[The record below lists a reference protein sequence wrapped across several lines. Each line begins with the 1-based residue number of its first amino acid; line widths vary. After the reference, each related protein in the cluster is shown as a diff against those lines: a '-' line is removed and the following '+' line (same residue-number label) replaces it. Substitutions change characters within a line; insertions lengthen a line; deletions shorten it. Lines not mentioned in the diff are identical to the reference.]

1 MLGIKSP
8 VRVSIFI
15 FCDYWF
21 KVPTGRQ
28 QYLAY
33 SRSLT
38 NDTGLG
44 EKKASKG
51 LPSLTT
57 GDLGS
62 SFLSQELSFML
73 NKRCFNIFH
82 DMILI
87 LLFFFLN
94 VPTTHQLWLGVR
106 VTDDDILLYVLLWIP
121 LFSTMNICYTSI
133 ENIPRT
139 REIKVTF
146 PFKCKEQ
153 SSNSKGAGN
162 QLGVLLQSKFPLH
175 QSRAGLRSC
184 ISNKLS
190 WDP

>member
-1 MLGIKSP
+1 MLGINSP

-21 KVPTGRQ
+21 KAPTGRQ
-28 QYLAY
+28 QYLAH

-51 LPSLTT
+51 LPSLTE

-62 SFLSQELSFML
+62 SLSQELSFML

-87 LLFFFLN
+87 LLFFFFN

-106 VTDDDILLYVLLWIP
+106 VTDDDILLYVENRGIHK
-121 LFSTMNICYTSI
+121 STMNICYTSI